1 MIRKRVYNNVHKSN
15 INKECGVQSSN
26 TPIGEE
32 QKALAVIAYA
42 GLQKSFFQSINCN
55 IVLFQKE
62 ILHAAFTKKLLQQ
75 EIQRKKEEYMNETGS
90 PTKTGNIRMGVT
102 LYYYSKYFDLSPQE
116 ILDEHE
122 NNFRIPVQDILKITY
137 TFDVNE
143 LQDVP
148 PRRLR
153 PGKLRIATSSKEYTY
168 IFGSIPAKELLSA
181 LQEIWADLS
190 IEEGKASWTKS

>member
-1 MIRKRVYNNVHKSN
+1 M
-15 INKECGVQSSN
+15 QSSN
-26 TPIGEE
+26 TPIGAE

-122 NNFRIPVQDILKITY
+122 NNFRILVQDIVKTTY

-190 IEEGKASWTKS
+190 IEEGKASWKQS